1 MRDKLWR
8 MAYDRYHTQ
17 ETDPEK
23 RKENE
28 ERYHALVKMLAAVER
43 QNLLQDIEE
52 KKLLNCDADFESF
65 IDGLE
70 GAMMLLWANVSYEQ
84 ILAWNPDYI
93 VIAADAT
100 YTVEDILNDANLAG
114 CNAVKNKNVVKL
126 PNDIEAWDSPVPGS
140 FLGSI
145 YIASV
150 LHPEKVTKDF
160 YETCVTKFYESFYGF
175 TPAK

>member
-70 GAMMLLWANVSYEQ
+70 GAM
-84 ILAWNPDYI
+84 
-93 VIAADAT
+93 
-100 YTVEDILNDANLAG
+100 
-114 CNAVKNKNVVKL
+114 
-126 PNDIEAWDSPVPGS
+126 
-140 FLGSI
+140 
-145 YIASV
+145 ASS
-150 LHPEKVTKDF
+150 TF
-160 YETCVTKFYESFYGF
+160 ISRRTSTW
-175 TPAK
+175 TPPSVHSSARMRMMTG

>member
-70 GAMMLLWANVSYEQ
+70 GAMMLLAEMAKYPEIKQIMS
-84 ILAWNPDYI
+84 ILAVSMREW
-93 VIAADAT
+93 
-100 YTVEDILNDANLAG
+100 
-114 CNAVKNKNVVKL
+114 
-126 PNDIEAWDSPVPGS
+126 S
-140 FLGSI
+140 FLLILIHWQQRVHGCKKSL
-145 YIASV
+145 A
-150 LHPEKVTKDF
+150 
-160 YETCVTKFYESFYGF
+160 
-175 TPAK
+175 

>member
-70 GAMMLLWANVSYEQ
+70 GAMMLLAEMAKYPEIKQ
-84 ILAWNPDYI
+84 IIEENMKRKRESSLPRRLPPAWPCGAPCGRRPKRSGN
-93 VIAADAT
+93 
-100 YTVEDILNDANLAG
+100 
-114 CNAVKNKNVVKL
+114 
-126 PNDIEAWDSPVPGS
+126 
-140 FLGSI
+140 
-145 YIASV
+145 
-150 LHPEKVTKDF
+150 HPHRPKH
-160 YETCVTKFYESFYGF
+160 
-175 TPAK
+175 PP

>member
-70 GAMMLLWANVSYEQ
+70 GAMMLLAEMAKYPEIKQ
-84 ILAWNPDYI
+84 IIEENALKLMKY
-93 VIAADAT
+93 VKSLVR
-100 YTVEDILNDANLAG
+100 TVLSILLLKSACMLTKS
-114 CNAVKNKNVVKL
+114 CSKSLLPVKPSLNCRL
-126 PNDIEAWDSPVPGS
+126 R
-140 FLGSI
+140 
-145 YIASV
+145 
-150 LHPEKVTKDF
+150 
-160 YETCVTKFYESFYGF
+160 
-175 TPAK
+175 

>member
-70 GAMMLLWANVSYEQ
+70 GAMMLLAEMAKYPEIKQ
-84 ILAWNPDYI
+84 IIEENQKEYRQRVGVVHQVGGGRKSLRP
-93 VIAADAT
+93 VH
-100 YTVEDILNDANLAG
+100 AG
-114 CNAVKNKNVVKL
+114 QAV
-126 PNDIEAWDSPVPGS
+126 PCW
-140 FLGSI
+140 
-145 YIASV
+145 
-150 LHPEKVTKDF
+150 
-160 YETCVTKFYESFYGF
+160 
-175 TPAK
+175 

>member
-70 GAMMLLWANVSYEQ
+70 GALMLLAEMAKYPEIKQ
-84 ILAWNPDYI
+84 IIEENMKRKR
-93 VIAADAT
+93 
-100 YTVEDILNDANLAG
+100 ESS
-114 CNAVKNKNVVKL
+114 L
-126 PNDIEAWDSPVPGS
+126 PRRLPPVWPCGAPCGRRPKRS
-140 FLGSI
+140 GN
-145 YIASV
+145 
-150 LHPEKVTKDF
+150 HPHRPKH
-160 YETCVTKFYESFYGF
+160 
-175 TPAK
+175 PP